1 MNDFDLDQ
9 AREKEGGEEL
19 EFLCVRMTD
28 AVYGFE
34 LPHIREIIWDSRIT
48 LVPCV
53 PDYYEGLCNWKGTI
67 ITAASLSRMTG
78 TKESGYG
85 DQPVVII
92 TETGALQCGFL
103 VREEPEILRVPAD
116 ARLTGDTPD
125 RIGEILKIKAAY
137 AWENEVI
144 YVIDAEETLKCMV
157 IFD

>member
-48 LVPCV
+48 RSCV

-78 TKESGYG
+78 TKRAG
-85 DQPVVII
+85 
-92 TETGALQCGFL
+92 TETS
-103 VREEPEILRVPAD
+103 R
-116 ARLTGDTPD
+116 
-125 RIGEILKIKAAY
+125 
-137 AWENEVI
+137 
-144 YVIDAEETLKCMV
+144 
-157 IFD
+157 

>member
-48 LVPCV
+48 PVPCV

-103 VREEPEILRVPAD
+103 VREAVSYTH
-116 ARLTGDTPD
+116 LTLPT
-125 RIGEILKIKAAY
+125 IA
-137 AWENEVI
+137 
-144 YVIDAEETLKCMV
+144 
-157 IFD
+157 